1 MAEFSNFISKSK
13 NCTLVEGAFVT
24 RLSVPQLFN
33 FSLKYS
39 QVFLLVLGEGTQI
52 SNMSSM

>member
-39 QVFLLVLGEGTQI
+39 QVFLLVLVVI
-52 SNMSSM
+52 